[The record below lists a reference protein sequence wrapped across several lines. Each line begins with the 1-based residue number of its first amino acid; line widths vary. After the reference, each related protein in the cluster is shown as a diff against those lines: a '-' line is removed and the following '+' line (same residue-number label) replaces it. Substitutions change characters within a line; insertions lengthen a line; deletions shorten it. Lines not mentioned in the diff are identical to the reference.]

1 MSTRSLLVIVALG
14 LAPACGDDSVTV
26 IIDDPVGDT
35 VNFGFDVGAGLADRS
50 LNELVGNDFL
60 VQIGMTGTILA
71 SFNDGEIAESD
82 LAAQLV
88 DDLEIF
94 DFANQLIID
103 HEDLN
108 FELDSVL
115 RFYGVGYFPSDTADA
130 IAAQTSVN
138 VGVLRG
144 TPPGEVEFIYVEN
157 QVINHA
163 AALVL
168 LDQLFVVIG
177 PGDMGDFILDTQD
190 LVDIHLAEAESLL
203 ATFY

>member
-1 MSTRSLLVIVALG
+1 
-14 LAPACGDDSVTV
+14 
-26 IIDDPVGDT
+26 
-35 VNFGFDVGAGLADRS
+35 